1 MLSCFFCLFFQFLSF
16 VMFSIFIMEA
26 VAVGTI
32 ENSIGEPIDVEV
44 QAALTGLYAMII
56 ILILMFLVKFIFDVL
71 YIYGVTRVSD
81 VIS

>member
-1 MLSCFFCLFFQFLSF
+1 
-16 VMFSIFIMEA
+16 MFSIFIMEA